1 MCTRALPLPD
11 LSLQVGLSEGEQE
24 LLDVLRAQT
33 VDAASVDGPAQ
44 ELVHLVLR
52 VQVFLRVPENEMPG
66 KNKDE
71 KSQDEILTSSTQAA
85 VRKKCE

>member
-1 MCTRALPLPD
+1 MCVRVLPLPD

-52 VQVFLRVPENEMPG
+52 VQVFLCVPENEMP
-66 KNKDE
+66 E
-71 KSQDEILTSSTQAA
+71 
-85 VRKKCE
+85 RKKKPDETQSEV